1 MPRPVC
7 IQTPAGGHYPVQP
20 CGTHDAS
27 LSPAAPIENL
37 PAMIISK
44 VQHGYFLKWLTNDK
58 NICKKR
64 SDLRV
69 EVLLKFQLLFQSLDA
84 ILSIHPPQHLI
95 LQLLLGIGQAGIQ
108 LKKKHKMGRV
118 WVQSNAAEW
127 KISSQWSMRAGKHA
141 ERLSFN
147 PCWNLN

>member
-1 MPRPVC
+1 
-7 IQTPAGGHYPVQP
+7 
-20 CGTHDAS
+20 
-27 LSPAAPIENL
+27 
-37 PAMIISK
+37 MIISK
-44 VQHGYFLKWLTNDK
+44 VQHGYFLKRLTNDK

-64 SDLRV
+64 SDLRL

-118 WVQSNAAEW
+118 
-127 KISSQWSMRAGKHA
+127 
-141 ERLSFN
+141 
-147 PCWNLN
+147 